1 MRLQDEEN
9 TAAGDEGDGNS
20 QRKPRGI
27 NSAVSSSAS
36 VLPLPPGVSLWSGTA
51 YLQRREEPEEEVAV
65 VLLVDG
71 QVASVALDVG
81 PGQLPHQAQSAG

>member
-1 MRLQDEEN
+1 M
-9 TAAGDEGDGNS
+9 
-20 QRKPRGI
+20 
-27 NSAVSSSAS
+27 
-36 VLPLPPGVSLWSGTA
+36 SLGRGTA